1 MSQIIKPS
9 SSGGS
14 VPSNVA
20 TSYVTDN
27 GTAVP
32 DANILIIHA
41 LDSIENNDNGII
53 AKGGVAGTG
62 TANEVDIVLTNRQT
76 ATVTTSN
83 ATPTTVL
90 TFVMG
95 ATPGVYFI
103 EGDVIAYDITDTAG
117 AGYAFTSADRTTG
130 VAGTEIA
137 TQFEDIFE
145 EAAMATADIDVTVSG
160 NNVLV
165 NVTGIAGKTIDWNCF
180 ITYRF
185 VS

>member
-1 MSQIIKPS
+1 MSQIYKSS
-9 SSGGS
+9 SSGG

-32 DANILIIHA
+32 LANVLIIHA
-41 LDSIENNDNGII
+41 LDSTENNDNGII

-62 TANEVDIVLTNRQT
+62 TSNEVDIVLTNRQT
-76 ATVTTSN
+76 ATVTTVD

-90 TFVMG
+90 TFAMG
-95 ATPGVYFI
+95 ATPGIYFI
-103 EGDVIAYDITDTAG
+103 EGDVLAFDITDTAG

-130 VAGTEIA
+130 AAGTEIA

-145 EAAMATADIDVTVSG
+145 EAAMANADIDVTVSA
-160 NNVLV
+160 NNVVV
-165 NVTGIAGKTIDWNCF
+165 NVTGIAGKTIDWNCY
-180 ITYRF
+180 ITFRF